1 MPVFDEFKPGVS
13 HEGEA
18 DRQRLPDMAVLYG
31 ILVRNYA
38 DSFRKI
44 LAAIMQHDFS
54 EGAVLW
60 HCTEGKDRCGL
71 VSALVLLALD
81 LILLFEGCFMGGS
94 SILILMTPFIMDLS
108 LKMGFNLV
116 HLGVVLVLTTMIG
129 GTTPPMAPALF
140 TTCKSCNIEFDKA
153 LPPALKLL
161 APLGVLLLL
170 LTYIPALTTTIPT
183 LLGLM

>member
-1 MPVFDEFKPGVS
+1 M
-13 HEGEA
+13 
-18 DRQRLPDMAVLYG
+18 
-31 ILVRNYA
+31 
-38 DSFRKI
+38 
-44 LAAIMQHDFS
+44 
-54 EGAVLW
+54 
-60 HCTEGKDRCGL
+60 
-71 VSALVLLALD
+71 
-81 LILLFEGCFMGGS
+81 
-94 SILILMTPFIMDLS
+94 MDLS

-140 TTCKSCNIEFDKA
+140 TTCKSCSIEFDKA

-170 LTYIPALTTTIPT
+170 LTYFPALTTTIPT